1 MFARRFA
8 FILCCLLSTLLLCA
22 QPRTTPARKTFQHPQ
37 NFTVQYPA
45 DWRVETTS
53 EFAQILPPGATAQD
67 QTINIR
73 LLTLP
78 APITVTDPRFS
89 AEMDQLAAQLPG
101 FSKVGATQS
110 YLTKSGSGLRGVW
123 AGMNP
128 TIRQQVQLR
137 MYATTLN
144 GLAIVV
150 FAVGQASKLEPHE
163 TALRDLAASIA
174 PSTAAANTAKPA
186 VPTAPTASDRSPL
199 AQQWLQRLRGK
210 KLVQMSSYNSGG
222 GSGGYSSKTEIHL
235 NADSTFQA
243 RSESSVSVYVPGANG
258 GSSGAQK
265 AEGVWRIYVK
275 DNQAVLEMKYSNGQ
289 IETNILQ
296 ANGEQTFI
304 NGKRWFVVEQ

>member
-1 MFARRFA
+1 MSVRNFF
-8 FILCCLLSTLLLCA
+8 FILCCLFPSLLISA
-22 QPRTTPARKTFQHPQ
+22 QPRTTSARKTFQHPQ

-45 DWRVETTS
+45 EWRVETTS
-53 EFAQILPPGATAQD
+53 EFAQILPPGATAED

-78 APITVTDPRFS
+78 APITITDPRFS

-101 FSKVGATQS
+101 FSKVGTTQS
-110 YLTKSGSGLRGVW
+110 YPTKSGSGLRGVW
-123 AGMNP
+123 TGMNP
-128 TIRQQVQLR
+128 TIGQQVQLR

-186 VPTAPTASDRSPL
+186 APTAPTNDRSPL

-222 GSGGYSSKTEIHL
+222 GSGGYSSKTEIYL

-265 AEGVWRIYVK
+265 AAGAWRIYVK